1 MVHIWQYL
9 YYIEWVCVKLFNI
22 MIHFTISLTIIHTFI
37 QLHEYCAVLKLF
49 WIMRNKAAWFFE
61 ELYPI
66 IPDNIWYYWKIFT
79 ISDNTYQYLTRY
91 CNIFSYT
98 WQFWYLLDTTIY
110 INELPMRVL
119 EEISLLKMIL
129 DKSRQY

>member
-22 MIHFTISLTIIHTFI
+22 MIHFTISLTIIHAFI
-37 QLHEYCAVLKLF
+37 QLHKYCAVLKLF

-79 ISDNTYQYLTRY
+79 ISDKTYQYLTRY

-119 EEISLLKMIL
+119 EEISLLKM
-129 DKSRQY
+129 SRQY